1 MITGQLI
8 AGDRGWV
15 VAVISG
21 GSVLLERELRWR
33 FQERFFS
40 ILSLKTVSTDLE
52 KC

>member
-8 AGDRGWV
+8 AVDRGCV

-21 GSVLLERELRWR
+21 GCVLLERELRWR